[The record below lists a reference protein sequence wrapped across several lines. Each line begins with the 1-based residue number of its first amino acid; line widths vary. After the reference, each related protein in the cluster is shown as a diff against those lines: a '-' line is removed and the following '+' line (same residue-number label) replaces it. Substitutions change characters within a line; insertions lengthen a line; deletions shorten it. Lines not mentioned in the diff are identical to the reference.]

1 MKPDRLIKREDGK
14 LYVQTRTDKRAG
26 LESNRRIRQ
35 AELMKVGQRIIGPDE
50 HADVAVSFQ
59 FPTLLDYLAARQHYA
74 DIFEALDEGGEAAI
88 HAANRLALLL
98 PEYVTSVRNRGR
110 VAVSRQA
117 GLAGPCHAMPCR
129 AQPSPAKPCLTTK
142 DHSASVGS
150 DSQVGDSNG
159 R

>member
-1 MKPDRLIKREDGK
+1 MSTMKPDRLVKREDGK

-59 FPTLLDYLAARQHYA
+59 FPTPLDYLAARAHYP
-74 DIFEALDEGGEAAI
+74 DVFEALDEGGEAAI
-88 HAANRLALLL
+88 RAGEQLAILL
-98 PEYVTSVRNRGR
+98 PEYVTSVRNTAR
-110 VAVSRQA
+110 V
-117 GLAGPCHAMPCR
+117 GG
-129 AQPSPAKPCLTTK
+129 
-142 DHSASVGS
+142 G
-150 DSQVGDSNG
+150 SNG